1 MSEPVTPK
9 AERRVIDGEVVPDAA
24 DSLQE
29 DDVQGAEANARRR
42 AHNRAGQNTRQN
54 AERANPAAAKSARLT
69 AWHKPLLW
77 GTALAGVVAVVLYTR
92 PDTDWQVEHI
102 NQLQSQVA
110 QLHETNQL
118 LVARM
123 EQQKQALQQ
132 QIEQQVA
139 QQIDEKL
146 ATALQQSQNPPQN
159 ESLISKGDLEAIQE
173 TWRQQ
178 LDLTQQQ
185 LEKQL
190 DTFGEELQAKWQAL
204 RQSSQQAGEALPSG
218 EEAGAALQQLEQ
230 KLQTEITRI
239 SDQLAGLFA
248 LDAAPTAP
256 PQIAPQGLSNAE
268 LNAWRIAINA
278 QWLLHGDVPQTQSQ
292 LLALEQA
299 LAVSESADKT
309 ELARRIGQDL
319 TALTQYEA
327 QAALN
332 RQQQQAWMTELRGL
346 IAQLPEPAL
355 QLTSPEPAAPETTTE
370 VPGESTAWT
379 FLLTKLAA
387 LVNVKKREDE
397 QSLSQVQRLWQ
408 HDVVLQRLQLWTDR
422 LQWAL
427 QSQAKSEA
435 LLAAGE
441 IDALLAQHFEAQQAA
456 FKPLLNAVRAADL
469 QGRPALQIA
478 AGLN

>member
-24 DSLQE
+24 DSVQE
-29 DDVQGAEANARRR
+29 DDLQGAEANSRRR
-42 AHNRAGQNTRQN
+42 APNRAGQS
-54 AERANPAAAKSARLT
+54 AERANQPASKATRLA

-77 GTALAGVVAVVLYTR
+77 STAVAGVLAVVLYTR

-123 EQQKQALQQ
+123 EQQKQAVQQ
-132 QIEQQVA
+132 QIEQQVE
-139 QQIDEKL
+139 QQIDAKL
-146 ATALQQSQNPPQN
+146 AAALQQSQNLPQN
-159 ESLISKGDLEAIQE
+159 ESFISQGDLEAIQE
-173 TWRQQ
+173 NWRQQ
-178 LDLTQQQ
+178 LDITQQQ

-190 DTFGEELQAKWQAL
+190 DTFGEELQAKWQTL
-204 RQSSQQAGEALPSG
+204 RQQTQQAGEALPSG

-230 KLQTEITRI
+230 KLQTEITQI
-239 SDQLAGLFA
+239 GDKLAGLFA
-248 LDAAPTAP
+248 LNATPTAP
-256 PQIAPQGLSNAE
+256 HGLSDAE
-268 LNAWRIAINA
+268 LKAWRIEINA
-278 QWLLHGDVPQTQSQ
+278 QWLLHGDVQQTQTQ

-299 LAVSESADKT
+299 LAVSEPADKT

-332 RQQQQAWMTELRGL
+332 RQQQQAWISELRGL
-346 IAQLPEPAL
+346 IAQLPEPSL
-355 QLTSPEPAAPETTTE
+355 QVTPAAPAAPATTAE
-370 VPGESTAWT
+370 VPGESTTWT
-379 FLLTKLAA
+379 LLLNKLAT

-397 QSLSQVQRLWQ
+397 QSLSQVERLWQ
-408 HDVVLQRLQLWTDR
+408 HDVLLQRLQLWTDR

-427 QSQAKSEA
+427 QSQAKTEA
-435 LLAAGE
+435 MLAASE
-441 IDALLAQHFEAQQAA
+441 MDALLAQHFVAQHDA

-469 QGRPALQIA
+469 QGRPALQVA